1 MAEDEKSNKRYR
13 HFMYGSAAAYIADN
27 SMNVLAEICGKWVI
41 SPGLCPASL
50 PDLNIL
56 ATFICGAH

>member
-1 MAEDEKSNKRYR
+1 
-13 HFMYGSAAAYIADN
+13 MYGSAAAYIADN

>member
-1 MAEDEKSNKRYR
+1 
-13 HFMYGSAAAYIADN
+13 MYNSAAAYVADN
-27 SMNVLAEICGKWVI
+27 SMYMLAQTFGKWVI
-41 SPGLCPASL
+41 SPGLCPASS